1 MYFTSTEGLVSLW
14 GTFGFVVDHAC
25 KVLNAELGLVTVLR
39 GDVVCVEFVLGV
51 EFVQHGG
58 ISSLKK
64 NPHKQQELTHLRHTA
79 VPKSHLCKTQNIW
92 TKHEAW
98 GVFIYHTSTHANLIT
113 GNPSCAL
120 LIPTTTLGKLST
132 DINNHHGA
140 LKHIHEYFPYCNLNL
155 QYDEMV
161 CKVKFVLLIKVSIIH
176 SHKQFMSVK
185 PR

>member
-64 NPHKQQELTHLRHTA
+64 TPHKQQELTHLRHTA

-132 DINNHHGA
+132 DINNHHRGF
-140 LKHIHEYFPYCNLNL
+140 KTYTWIF
-155 QYDEMV
+155 
-161 CKVKFVLLIKVSIIH
+161 SIL
-176 SHKQFMSVK
+176 
-185 PR
+185 